1 MLPDLLE
8 RGAVHARHVAYVTAY
23 RDRGGAAFKKN
34 VDALAW
40 DSYAWFV
47 SERDGLVTIA
57 CRSAV
62 WAQELDL
69 LGPDLVARLNR
80 ALGEGGTAGPVRGLR
95 TLVGGPRRR

>member
-23 RDRGGAAFKKN
+23 FDRGGAAFKKT

-47 SERDGLVTIA
+47 SEPDGLI
-57 CRSAV
+57 
-62 WAQELDL
+62 ELST
-69 LGPDLVARLNR
+69 
-80 ALGEGGTAGPVRGLR
+80 GTASIWE
-95 TLVGGPRRR
+95 RRWRSVEA